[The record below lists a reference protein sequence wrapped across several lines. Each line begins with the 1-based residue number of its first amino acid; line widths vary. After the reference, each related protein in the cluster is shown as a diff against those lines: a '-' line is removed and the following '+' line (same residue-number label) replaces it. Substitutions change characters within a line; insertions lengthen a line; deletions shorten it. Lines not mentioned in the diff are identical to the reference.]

1 MPPGKLAAVVT
12 HLEMTAPVPLRRES
26 AVAGFDLRRVAEPEI
41 GWYRELYA
49 RVGGPYLWAWRLAQS
64 DEALRA
70 LLRDPLIENY
80 VLCAGVAEE
89 GLLELDFRT
98 AGECEII
105 YFGVTQ
111 AFVGTGAARFMMNRA
126 LERAWSQPIRRLWLH
141 TCTLDHPRAVPF
153 YVRSAGN
160 GSRRTVLRN
169 GARRADPRSGAR
181 RADLPNVSAL
191 RAGATLLATLLSFAT
206 VYALCVWCGAGP
218 QPAILAAILAIGVS
232 RRARPA
238 RGSRVLFA
246 PLVVCGITL
255 AAGGVGWL
263 LHARP
268 LVGAG
273 VL

>member
-153 YVRSAGN
+153 YVRSGF
-160 GSRRTVLRN
+160 RPFKREIEIFD
-169 GARRADPRSGAR
+169 DPRALGS
-181 RADLPNVSAL
+181 LPRETAPDVPL
-191 RAGATLLATLLSFAT
+191 FET
-206 VYALCVWCGAGP
+206 VPDVP
-218 QPAILAAILAIGVS
+218 ILEAA
-232 RRARPA
+232 PD
-238 RGSRVLFA
+238 A
-246 PLVVCGITL
+246 PICQT
-255 AAGGVGWL
+255 
-263 LHARP
+263 
-268 LVGAG
+268 
-273 VL
+273 